1 MVPAGEILCF
11 HRAVI
16 NPKVLDCQPTA
27 SALSHSPAAFCI
39 GIFTCSHL
47 HPPAVSS
54 SSPRVASP
62 ESKFLPVSSP
72 SPSSCFPL
80 AEAALGA
87 IS

>member
-39 GIFTCSHL
+39 GILSAPICILLLSVAAAHVLPLLRASSCLFPL
-47 HPPAVSS
+47 PA
-54 SSPRVASP
+54 PALASP
-62 ESKFLPVSSP
+62 WQRQL
-72 SPSSCFPL
+72 
-80 AEAALGA
+80 
-87 IS
+87 